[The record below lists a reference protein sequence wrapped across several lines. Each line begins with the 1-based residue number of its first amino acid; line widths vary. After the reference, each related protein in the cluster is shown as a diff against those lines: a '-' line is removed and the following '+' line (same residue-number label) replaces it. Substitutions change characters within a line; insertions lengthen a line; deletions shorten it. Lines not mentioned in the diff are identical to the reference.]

1 MDMVLQAPLWLPFSI
16 TSNHF
21 IQHVHWQYCSQIN
34 ECQIDFL
41 GFFKK
46 KKKKNSLKIA
56 KNKILTDEDF
66 N

>member
-21 IQHVHWQYCSQIN
+21 TQHVHWQYCSQIN
-34 ECQIDFL
+34 ECQIDFQVSL
-41 GFFKK
+41 KK
-46 KKKKNSLKIA
+46 KKSLKIA